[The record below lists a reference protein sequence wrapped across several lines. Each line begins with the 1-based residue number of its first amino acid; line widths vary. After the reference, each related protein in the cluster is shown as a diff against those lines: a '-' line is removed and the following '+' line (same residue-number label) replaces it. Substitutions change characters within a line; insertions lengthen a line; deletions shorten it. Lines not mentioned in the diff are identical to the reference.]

1 MNDKS
6 SISKLTKLTE
16 SSFKQI
22 IDECKEFGSYSKL
35 IHTLGH
41 IFANPEYL
49 GKSFIGRV
57 NSLNTPS
64 TSGQGQM
71 SKEQL
76 RSMEVDLDKD
86 KDSQESVAETPLQD
100 MNQEISVDVSAVRR
114 SFEALSTIEAQN
126 YESALVNALILLS
139 ETLELDMK
147 YGRQKAEINLLNV
160 FVVVFELPWL
170 GSGDYSESVLPSLCR
185 ACALLPQSQ
194 QATLVRFW
202 ASHIVPNLR
211 NLVQTLQQLISFRV
225 LSGDFGRDYA
235 VNDDSTITAS
245 VKVSSTIMTE
255 NQKLF
260 TNFSRTSV
268 LL

>member
-1 MNDKS
+1 MSDKS

-22 IDECKEFGSYSKL
+22 IDDCKEYGSYSKL
-35 IHTLGH
+35 VHTLGH

-49 GKSFIGRV
+49 GQSFIGRV
-57 NSLNTPS
+57 SNPHTS
-64 TSGQGQM
+64 TSTHGQM

-86 KDSQESVAETPLQD
+86 KDSQEAIVEASL
-100 MNQEISVDVSAVRR
+100 QEINHEVSVEVTAIRR
-114 SFEALSTIEAQN
+114 SFEALSSVESQN

-147 YGRQKAEINLLNV
+147 YGRQKTQVNLLNL
-160 FVVVFELPWL
+160 FVIVFELPWL
-170 GSGDYSESVLPSLCR
+170 GSGDYFESVLPSLCR
-185 ACALLPQSQ
+185 ACALLPLTQ
-194 QATLVRFW
+194 QAALVRFW
-202 ASHIVPNLR
+202 AAHNVPNLR

-235 VNDDSTITAS
+235 VNDDNTITAC
-245 VKVSSTIMTE
+245 VKVRIFNKHLVILSICYF
-255 NQKLF
+255 LF
-260 TNFSRTSV
+260 
-268 LL
+268 